1 MRAASRSRRRLRS
14 GWLSLA
20 LWVLA
25 PLLVVVAL
33 RSFSLADL
41 WESLSRLTGFQL
53 VVILAANLLIM
64 LVFSGRWWIVL
75 RALGYRVS
83 YLAAAGYRLSASGV
97 SYFTP
102 GPQFGGEP
110 VQVMALARRAG
121 VPTGDAVASVGL
133 ERTLEMVVNLA
144 FLATGVILTIRGQVF
159 DARLR
164 FGALLAAGALLL
176 LPVVFLLLLWMDKQP
191 LSGLLARLP
200 WTIRYKDR
208 VRTLWESLR
217 QSETRAGALLRDRPG
232 HILLAVG
239 FTLLSWVGI
248 VGEYGLVT
256 HLMGLRL
263 TLLQL
268 VGILTAARLA
278 FLSPLPGGI
287 GTLEAGQ
294 VLIFQW
300 MGLDPAVGLALSLLI
315 RARDILFSGVGLWL
329 GGLWLVE
336 SPAQLR

>member
-1 MRAASRSRRRLRS
+1 
-14 GWLSLA
+14 
-20 LWVLA
+20 
-25 PLLVVVAL
+25 
-33 RSFSLADL
+33 
-41 WESLSRLTGFQL
+41 
-53 VVILAANLLIM
+53 
-64 LVFSGRWWIVL
+64 
-75 RALGYRVS
+75 
-83 YLAAAGYRLSASGV
+83 
-97 SYFTP
+97 
-102 GPQFGGEP
+102 
-110 VQVMALARRAG
+110 
-121 VPTGDAVASVGL
+121 
-133 ERTLEMVVNLA
+133 MVVNLA
-144 FLATGVILTIRGQVF
+144 FLATGVILTVRGHVF

-164 FGALLAAGALLL
+164 FGALLAAGGLLL
-176 LPVVFLLLLWMDKQP
+176 MPAGLLLLLWMGKQP
-191 LSGLLARLP
+191 LSSLLAHFPRA
-200 WTIRYKDR
+200 IRHKDK
-208 VRTLWESLR
+208 VRTLQESLR
-217 QSETRAGALLRDRPG
+217 ESETRVGALLRDRPG

-300 MGLDPAVGLALSLLI
+300 MGLDPAAGLALSLLI